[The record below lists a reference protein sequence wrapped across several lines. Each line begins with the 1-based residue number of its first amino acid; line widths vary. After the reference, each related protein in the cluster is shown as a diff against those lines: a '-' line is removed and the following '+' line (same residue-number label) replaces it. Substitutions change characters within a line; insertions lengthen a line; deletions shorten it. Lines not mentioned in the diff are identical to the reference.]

1 MAETIPGLTA
11 QGGERSAILEH
22 QERRLQEQLAKIRH
36 KIMVMSGKGGVGK
49 SSVAVNLAIGLSL
62 QDFMVGLLDVDLH
75 GPNVPKML
83 GLRRGRLQRRPDGRI
98 GAIVY
103 SPNLKFL
110 SIEPLLPQEDAA
122 VIWRGPLKISAI
134 RQFIA
139 DIDWGKLDYLIIDAP
154 PGTGDE
160 PLTVAKTIPDAYALL
175 VTTPQE
181 VSLIDVRKSYN
192 FCRKV
197 KMRIL
202 GLVENMSGFICP
214 HCGKEVDLFKRG
226 GGERLAEELG
236 IKFLGRIPVDPRIVA
251 AGDAGKPVIA
261 AYPESKTAE
270 AFEELV
276 RNVVAATEEFFRDV
290 EEGRYMRLAVP
301 VEGPVVAESLEG
313 ADLFALYDVEKGQVK
328 VKDVA
333 KKPEDS
339 PLDLWLKEQ
348 VVTHLIVPQI
358 PEELKQKLTNIGVR
372 LVEGVA
378 PKTKADL
385 AVQDY
390 LAGII
395 K

>member
-1 MAETIPGLTA
+1 MAETIPGLSQA
-11 QGGERSAILEH
+11 GKESPVLEQ

-236 IKFLGRIPVDPRIVA
+236 IKFLGRIPVDPRVVA
-251 AGDAGKPVIA
+251 AGDAGKPMIA

-276 RNVVAATEEFFRDV
+276 RNVVAATEELFRDV
-290 EEGRYMRLAVP
+290 EEGRYMRVAIP
-301 VEGPVVAESLEG
+301 VEGPLVAEGLEKT
-313 ADLFALYDVEKGQVK
+313 DLFALYDIEKGQVK

-333 KKPEDS
+333 KKPEDTS
-339 PLDLWLKEQ
+339 LDLWLKEQ
-348 VVTHLIVPQI
+348 VVTHLMAPQFS
-358 PEELKQKLTNIGVR
+358 PEIKEKLSKVGLR
-372 LVEGVA
+372 LIEGIH
-378 PKTKADL
+378 PKIKADL
-385 AVQDY
+385 AIQDY
-390 LAGII
+390 LSGII

>member
-1 MAETIPGLTA
+1 MSETIPGLQQDKST
-11 QGGERSAILEH
+11 ILEH
-22 QERRLQEQLAKIRH
+22 QDRRLQEQLQKIRH

-83 GLRRGRLQRRPDGRI
+83 GLRRGRLPRRPDGRI
-98 GAIVY
+98 GPIVY

-110 SIEPLLPQEDAA
+110 SIEPLLPDEDAA

-139 DIDWGKLDYLIIDAP
+139 DIDWGKLDYLVIDAP

-181 VSLIDVRKSYN
+181 VSLIDVKKSYN

-197 KMRIL
+197 KMRVL

-236 IKFLGRIPVDPRIVA
+236 IRFLGRIPVDPRIVA

-270 AFEELV
+270 AFEEVV
-276 RNVVAATEEFFRDV
+276 RAVVAATEELHRDV
-290 EEGRYMRLAVP
+290 EEGRYMRVAIP
-301 VEGPVVAESLEG
+301 VEGPVISESLD
-313 ADLFALYDVEKGQVK
+313 ATDMFALYDVERGQVR

-333 KKPEDS
+333 KRPEDAS
-339 PLDLWLKEQ
+339 LDLWLKEQ
-348 VVTHLIVPQI
+348 VVTHIIAPQI
-358 PEELKQKLTNIGVR
+358 SDELRSQLEKIGIRV
-372 LVEGVA
+372 VQGGA
-378 PKTKADL
+378 PKMKADL
-385 AVQDY
+385 ALQDY

>member
-1 MAETIPGLTA
+1 MNETIPGLS
-11 QGGERSAILEH
+11 QPGGDRSTIFEH
-22 QERRLQEQLAKIRH
+22 QERRLQEQLSKIRH

-83 GLRRGRLQRRPDGRI
+83 GLRRGRLPRRPDGRI
-98 GAIVY
+98 GAITY

-236 IKFLGRIPVDPRIVA
+236 IKFLGRIPVDPRVVA

-276 RNVVAATEEFFRDV
+276 RNVVAATEELFRDV
-290 EEGRYMRLAVP
+290 EEGRYMRIAVP
-301 VEGPVVAESLEG
+301 IEGPTVGELEKT
-313 ADLFALYDVEKGQVK
+313 DLFAVYDVEKGQIK
-328 VKDVA
+328 VKDAV
-333 KKPEDS
+333 KKPADT

-348 VVTHLIVPQI
+348 VVTHLIAPSI
-358 PEELKQKLTNIGVR
+358 PEEIKNKLQNIGIR
-372 LVEGVA
+372 LVEGIP
-378 PKTKADL
+378 PKMKSDM

>member
-1 MAETIPGLTA
+1 MAEASAAPG
-11 QGGERSAILEH
+11 QDKNVILE
-22 QERRLQEQLAKIRH
+22 QQDRRLQEQLQKIRH

-75 GPNVPKML
+75 GPSVPKML
-83 GLRRGRLQRRPDGRI
+83 GLRRERLPRRPDGRI

-110 SIEPLLPQEDAA
+110 SIEPLLPNEDSA

-134 RQFIA
+134 RQFVA

-160 PLTVAKTIPDAYALL
+160 PMTVAKTIPDAYALL

-236 IKFLGRIPVDPRIVA
+236 IRFLGRIPVDPRVVF
-251 AGDAGKPVIA
+251 AGDAGKPIIA

-270 AFEELV
+270 AFEEIV
-276 RNVVAATEEFFRDV
+276 RNVVAATEELYQDV
-290 EEGRYMRLAVP
+290 EEGRFMRVAVP
-301 VEGPVVAESLEG
+301 VDGPTVFPEADTAE
-313 ADLFALYDVEKGQVK
+313 LFAIYDIEKGQVM
-328 VKDVA
+328 VKDVV
-333 KKPEDS
+333 KKPDES
-339 PLDLWLKEQ
+339 SLDLWLKEQ
-348 VVTHLIVPQI
+348 VVTHLLTPRIS
-358 PEELKQKLTNIGVR
+358 EELQKQLERIGVR
-372 LVEGVA
+372 VVVGLPEKIKSDIA
-378 PKTKADL
+378 I
-385 AVQDY
+385 QDY

-395 K
+395 KY